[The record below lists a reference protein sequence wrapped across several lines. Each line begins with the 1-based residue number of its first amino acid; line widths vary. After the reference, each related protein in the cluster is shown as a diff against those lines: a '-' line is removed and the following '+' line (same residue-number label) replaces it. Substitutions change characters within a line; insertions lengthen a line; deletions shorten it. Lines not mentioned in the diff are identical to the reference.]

1 MYEQAVSAS
10 PGRRMAPIAP
20 QYHPDFALLGW
31 LPSIGATVLGDGSMS
46 SANDY
51 RINAADCLRMA
62 KQASEERD
70 RPLWATMAQ
79 SWLRLAEHADRVNLA
94 PELVPDDCAGDAEQE
109 KADAPQAAN

>member
-1 MYEQAVSAS
+1 MVAC
-10 PGRRMAPIAP
+10 GRVKR
-20 QYHPDFALLGW
+20 
-31 LPSIGATVLGDGSMS
+31 VLGDGSMS

-51 RINAADCLRMA
+51 RINAEDCLRMA

-94 PELVPDDCAGDAEQE
+94 PEDSGPDRDRETVG
-109 KADAPQAAN
+109 APPVAN